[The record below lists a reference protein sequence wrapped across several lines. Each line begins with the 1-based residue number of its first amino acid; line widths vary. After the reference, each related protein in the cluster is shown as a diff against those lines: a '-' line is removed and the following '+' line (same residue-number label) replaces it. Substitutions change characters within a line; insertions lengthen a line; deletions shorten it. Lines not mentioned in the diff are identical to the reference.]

1 MFRIYDGRKEF
12 FQWDLDRKLIVDDD
26 NITEV
31 HFCNRTTDCALPV
44 RTYREGDWTV
54 VNVPNLILQESFRIN
69 VYAYDGE
76 YTKHAARFEVVPRS
90 KPDTYVYT
98 ETEIKTWDELCERI
112 DQIEQNGI
120 SDATI
125 AAAVQKYLDENGIN
139 VDLTGYATEDWVREQ
154 ISFIEIPSTDGL
166 ASEAYVDENI
176 AMFASYMEGELN
188 DRYRKHEIDEMFNNI
203 DIPEG
208 AGAEEVHV
216 GSEAPTD
223 ENIKIWIDTDADS
236 PVATKEYVAQKVA
249 EAQLGGDVDLSAYY
263 TKTEVDAVIEQIE
276 LTPGEKGEKGDKG
289 DKGDTG
295 AQGEPGKDGK
305 DGQDGAPGKDGVDG
319 KDYVLTEAD
328 KQEIAGMV
336 EVSGEDVDLS
346 NYYTK
351 EETTA
356 AINEALNAIGIA
368 EEVSF

>member
-1 MFRIYDGRKEF
+1 MFNILDGRKHF
-12 FQWDLDRKLIVDDD
+12 YQWDLDRKLIVADKS
-26 NITEV
+26 IEEV
-31 HFCNRTTDCALPV
+31 HFSNS
-44 RTYREGDWTV
+44 REGEALICNTYLQGDV
-54 VNVPNLILQESFRIN
+54 LLVDVPNILLQDNWRI
-69 VYAYDGE
+69 VAYAYDE
-76 YTKHAARFEVVPRS
+76 NYTKHQEDFEVIKRS
-90 KPDTYVYT
+90 KPADYVYT
-98 ETEIKTWDELCERI
+98 ETEVKNYDDLMARI
-112 DQIEQNGI
+112 EQIEENGI
-120 SDATI
+120 SDA
-125 AAAVQKYLDENGIN
+125 AVEEAIEKYLEENDIR
-139 VDLTGYATEDWVREQ
+139 VDLTGYATEEYVQEQ
-154 ISFIEIPSTDGL
+154 IE
-166 ASEAYVDENI
+166 
-176 AMFASYMEGELN
+176 
-188 DRYRKHEIDEMFNNI
+188 NI
-203 DIPEG
+203 DIPEVDLSDYAKKSEIPST
-208 AGAEEVHV
+208 AGLASEKYVQEQIEKIPEPVDEVHV
-216 GSEAPTD
+216 GANAPTD
-223 ENIKIWIDTDADS
+223 ANVKIWVDTDAES
-236 PVATKEYVAQKVA
+236 PVATKEYVQQKVA
-249 EAQLGGDVDLSAYY
+249 EAQMGGDVDLSNYY

-295 AQGEPGKDGK
+295 AQGEQGIQGEPGKDGK